1 MTDYRLLYLTVPT
14 AESGRALARRMV
26 EERLAAC
33 AHLFPAGE
41 SFYRWE
47 GKLMEEAELVI
58 VAKTRADI
66 AEAAIAR
73 IAEWHEYEVPC
84 VLSLPID
91 AGHMPFLRWIDGEV
105 GGEG

>member
-1 MTDYRLLYLTVPT
+1 MTDYRLLYLTVPDP
-14 AESGRALARRMV
+14 EVGRTLARRMV

-33 AHLFPAGE
+33 AHLLPAGQ

-58 VAKTRADI
+58 IAKTRADI
-66 AEAAIAR
+66 AEQAIAR

-84 VLSLPID
+84 ILALPIEE
-91 AGHMPFLRWIDGEV
+91 GHQPFLKWIDGEI
-105 GGEG
+105 GSEI

>member
-1 MTDYRLLYLTVPT
+1 MTNYRILYLTVPT
-14 AESGRALARRMV
+14 AEAGRTLARRMV

-33 AHLFPAGE
+33 AHLLPAGQ

-47 GKLMEEAELVI
+47 GKLMEEAEQVVI
-58 VAKTRADI
+58 AKTSADL
-66 AEAAIAR
+66 AETAIAR

-91 AGHMPFLRWIDGEV
+91 AGHQPFLRWIDAEV
-105 GGEG
+105 G